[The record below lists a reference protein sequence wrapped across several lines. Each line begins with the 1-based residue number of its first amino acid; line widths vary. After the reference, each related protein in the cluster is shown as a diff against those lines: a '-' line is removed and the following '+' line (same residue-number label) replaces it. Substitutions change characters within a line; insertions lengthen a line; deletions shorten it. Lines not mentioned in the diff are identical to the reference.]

1 MVINHFTTNQIK
13 WLPNKLTMS
22 PDKLTREKVRRE
34 KMAMAK
40 ENDLIPRGKKGSMNE
55 TAYFDKEDKRK
66 NFTEGEY

>member
-1 MVINHFTTNQIK
+1 MATQQIDNVTWQIN
-13 WLPNKLTMS
+13 S
-22 PDKLTREKVRRE
+22 REKVRRE
-34 KMAMAK
+34 KMAK

>member
-1 MVINHFTTNQIK
+1 MATQQIDNVTWQIN
-13 WLPNKLTMS
+13 S
-22 PDKLTREKVRRE
+22 REKVRRE

-40 ENDLIPRGKKGSMNE
+40 ENDLVPRGEKGSMNE

>member
-1 MVINHFTTNQIK
+1 MATQQIDNVTWQIN
-13 WLPNKLTMS
+13 S
-22 PDKLTREKVRRE
+22 REKVRRE

-55 TAYFDKEDKRK
+55 TANFDKEDKRK